1 MPKRLL
7 EDIVV
12 RVPRTKQEVVRR
24 EPEESRQESAQKE
37 IRPSKRPEEPGV
49 SRGRPVYML
58 WFIALVSATFCF
70 FAISFWLTKAE
81 VVANPKTQDIV
92 LSQNFSAGKNSVNN
106 LSFDLMAIAGEETVA
121 VQTSGE
127 KDVSEKATGAV
138 MIYNTFGSS
147 PQTLDVDAR
156 LEGTNGKINKE
167 KTRVVV
173 PGKSKGGVPGSV
185 EAGIYAAEAG
195 EEYNS
200 EPLDFKIFGFKGT
213 PKYSKFYARSK
224 GAITGGLEGK
234 LLIISDSQ
242 KASVINEMKTN
253 LQIQLFKKAT
263 DQIPSGF
270 ILFKDAVFLDTDPNS
285 IDFTSSK
292 DNLLPIKLKGTLYG
306 ILFDEQKLS
315 KKIALDSIEN
325 YDDSGVYLPNIRDL
339 TFSLSSKNNNSFADV
354 KNIEFNLSGPAKIVW
369 RFDGDKLAG
378 ELLGKSKKDFNQ
390 ILAQYSNV
398 DSAESQLSPFWKMS
412 FPNKIKNIK
421 VIVNYPK

>member
-1 MPKRLL
+1 MSKNLFQ
-7 EDIVV
+7 DMVKV
-12 RVPRTKQEVVRR
+12 KHARR
-24 EPEESRQESAQKE
+24 EIEVHSIEVKESREAPRK
-37 IRPSKRPEEPGV
+37 IKDRPRS
-49 SRGRPVYML
+49 ML
-58 WFIALVSATFCF
+58 WFVAIISLVFFLFALSYLFSKATV
-70 FAISFWLTKAE
+70 T
-81 VVANPKTQDIV
+81 VNPKVQELV
-92 LSQNFSAGKNSVNN
+92 LDENLSASRDGSTEA
-106 LSFDLMAIAGEETVA
+106 LSFDLVVISGEENKIVRATE
-121 VQTSGE
+121 E
-127 KDVSEKATGAV
+127 KDVSLKAEGV
-138 MIYNTFGSS
+138 VVIYNAFSS
-147 PQTLDVDAR
+147 ASQLLSIDTR
-156 LEGTNGKINKE
+156 LEGSNGKIY
-167 KTRVVV
+167 KTKKQINV
-173 PGKSKGGVPGSV
+173 PGMAKDGIPGSV
-185 EAGIYAAEAG
+185 EVGIYASQADEG
-195 EEYNS
+195 YNS
-200 EPLDFKIFGFKGT
+200 APLDFKIFGFKGT

-224 GAITGGLEGK
+224 GAITGGLKGK

>member
-1 MPKRLL
+1 MSKNLFQ
-7 EDIVV
+7 DMVKV
-12 RVPRTKQEVVRR
+12 KHARR
-24 EPEESRQESAQKE
+24 EIEVHSIEVKESREAPRK
-37 IRPSKRPEEPGV
+37 IKDRPRS
-49 SRGRPVYML
+49 ML
-58 WFIALVSATFCF
+58 WFVAIISLVFFLFALSYLFSKATV
-70 FAISFWLTKAE
+70 T
-81 VVANPKTQDIV
+81 VNPKVQELV
-92 LSQNFSAGKNSVNN
+92 LDENLSASRDGSTEA
-106 LSFDLMAIAGEETVA
+106 LSFDLVVISGEENKIVRATE
-121 VQTSGE
+121 E
-127 KDVSEKATGAV
+127 KDVSLKAEGV
-138 MIYNTFGSS
+138 VVIYNAFSS
-147 PQTLDVDAR
+147 ASQLLSIDTR
-156 LEGTNGKINKE
+156 LEGSNGKIYKKKKQIN
-167 KTRVVV
+167 V
-173 PGKSKGGVPGSV
+173 PGMAKDGIPGSV
-185 EAGIYAAEAG
+185 EVGIYASQADEG
-195 EEYNS
+195 YNS
-200 EPLDFKIFGFKGT
+200 APLDFKIFGFKGT

-224 GAITGGLEGK
+224 GAITGGLKGK

>member
-1 MPKRLL
+1 MSKNLFQ
-7 EDIVV
+7 DMVKV
-12 RVPRTKQEVVRR
+12 KHARR
-24 EPEESRQESAQKE
+24 EIEVHSIEVKESREAPRK
-37 IRPSKRPEEPGV
+37 IKDRPRS
-49 SRGRPVYML
+49 ML
-58 WFIALVSATFCF
+58 WFVAIISLVFFLFALSYLFSKATV
-70 FAISFWLTKAE
+70 T
-81 VVANPKTQDIV
+81 VNPKVQELV
-92 LSQNFSAGKNSVNN
+92 LDENLSASRDGSTEA
-106 LSFDLMAIAGEETVA
+106 LSFDLVVISGEENKIVRATE
-121 VQTSGE
+121 E
-127 KDVSEKATGAV
+127 KDVSLKAEGV
-138 MIYNTFGSS
+138 VVIYNAFSS
-147 PQTLDVDAR
+147 ASQLLSIDTR
-156 LEGTNGKINKE
+156 LEGSNGKIY
-167 KTRVVV
+167 KTKKQINV
-173 PGKSKGGVPGSV
+173 PGMAKDGIPGSV
-185 EAGIYAAEAG
+185 EVGIYASQADEG
-195 EEYNS
+195 YNS
-200 EPLDFKIFGFKGT
+200 GPLDFKIFGFKGT

-224 GAITGGLEGK
+224 GAITGGLKGK